1 MIPGNLTYFW
11 LAKVRQ
17 LAKSRT
23 TFTCK
28 LARHWEVLLCFRLL
42 RAADLNLGAHR
53 PQQAPLDLPSLPN
66 FPPHFIAG
74 LGSFCGTF
82 RNLLIEFS
90 GKARASCAQLRHFG
104 KYSQGKALGSPSA
117 NSEKR

>member
-28 LARHWEVLLCFRLL
+28 LARHWEVLLPFRLL
-42 RAADLNLGAHR
+42 RAAELNAGAHR
-53 PQQAPLDLPSLPN
+53 PIQVPVDFPSLPN

-74 LGSFCGTF
+74 LGSFCATL
-82 RNLLIEFS
+82 RNPLIEFS
-90 GKARASCAQLRHFG
+90 GKPRASRPQLRHFG